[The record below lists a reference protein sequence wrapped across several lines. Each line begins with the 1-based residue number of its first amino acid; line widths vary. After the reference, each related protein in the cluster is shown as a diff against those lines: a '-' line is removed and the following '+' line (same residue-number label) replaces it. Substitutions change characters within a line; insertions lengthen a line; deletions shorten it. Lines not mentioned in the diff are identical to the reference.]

1 MCGIVGIIR
10 RHGPA
15 PALDA
20 ACRALAHRG
29 PDDSGLWAS
38 ADGRVAF
45 GHRRLSI
52 LDPTP
57 EGHQP
62 FSKHGVVLTYNGE
75 VYNFRALRAELE
87 ARGHAFRSECD
98 TEVVLEAYRAFGP
111 GFVTR
116 LRGMFALALWDERER
131 RLLLARDR
139 LGIKPLFVYQ
149 DADQLAFAS
158 ELKAFEHVPGLT
170 LAPDESAAYDFLTY
184 LYIPAP
190 KSIYLNV
197 RKLMPAQ
204 LAQITLAGDRLRIE
218 QSRYWSVDFDSRNGP
233 RGGAALEAVRAAL
246 RDATRAHLV
255 SDVPVGCLLSGGID
269 SSTIATL
276 AAAEAREPLR
286 TFSIGFDVSGHSETE
301 FAASVASKIGA
312 RHTEHRVDVARAKT
326 TFQRLNELYDEPF
339 GDLSAIPTLEVCRV
353 ARESVTVALSGDGG
367 DEVFGGYT
375 SYARHLRRERWF
387 SWLPALARQKGPSA
401 LGRTILSKLRGGPTV
416 IDGLRDPLERHV
428 LIQGGLSREDKRRV
442 LPPEVLRRFAD
453 YDDLW
458 AFRAH
463 DRPELDA
470 LTRFQIID
478 LATYLPDTI
487 LAKVDR
493 ASMACSLELRP
504 PLLDHQLVEL
514 VASIPPETR
523 NPSGALKALLKEAI
537 RPSLPA
543 EIIERPK
550 KGFGVP
556 LDAWISDLGLGSRHH
571 TSELGSVLVETLRTW
586 AREHEGPRWARELR
600 S

>member
-1 MCGIVGIIR
+1 MCGIVGILR
-10 RHGPA
+10 RREPA
-15 PALDA
+15 PSLEA

-29 PDDSGLWAS
+29 PDDSGLWSS

-52 LDPTP
+52 LDPSP

-62 FSKHGVVLTYNGE
+62 FVKDGLVLTYNGE
-75 VYNFRALRAELE
+75 VYNFRALRRELE
-87 ARGHAFRSECD
+87 GRGHHFRSQCD

-111 GFVTR
+111 DCVTR
-116 LRGMFALALWDERER
+116 LRGMFAFGLWDEHNRS
-131 RLLLARDR
+131 LLIARDR

-149 DADQLAFAS
+149 DENQLAFAS
-158 ELKAFEHVPGLT
+158 ELKALERIPGLR
-170 LAPDESAAYDFLTY
+170 LEPDESAAYDFLTY

-190 KSIYLNV
+190 KTIYSSV
-197 RKLMPAQ
+197 RKVQPAQ
-204 LAQITLAGDRLRIE
+204 LVRAAVTDDRLRV
-218 QSRYWSVDFDSRNGP
+218 QHSRYWSVDFAGGSGP
-233 RGGAALEAVRAAL
+233 RGQAALEAVRAAL
-246 RDATRAHLV
+246 SDATRAHLV
-255 SDVPVGCLLSGGID
+255 SDVPVGCLLSGGLD

-276 AAAEAREPLR
+276 AAAEASEPLR
-286 TFSIGFDVSGHSETE
+286 TFSIGFDVAQHSETH
-301 FAASVASKIGA
+301 FAADVARGIGA
-312 RHTEHRVDVARAKT
+312 RHTEYRVDVAQAKT
-326 TFQRLNELYDEPF
+326 TFHRLNELYDEPF

-353 ARESVTVALSGDGG
+353 ARQSVSVALSGDGG

-375 SYARHLRRERWF
+375 SYARHLRRARWF
-387 SWLPALARQKGPSA
+387 WWVPAFVQQNAPSRLGDSILA
-401 LGRTILSKLRGGPTV
+401 KLRGVPKL

-428 LIQGGLSREDKRRV
+428 VIQGGLSKSDKQRV
-442 LPPEVLRRFAD
+442 LPPDVLRRFAD

-478 LATYLPDTI
+478 LATYLPDAI
-487 LAKVDR
+487 LTKVDR

-504 PLLDHQLVEL
+504 PLLDHELVEL

-523 NPSGALKALLKEAI
+523 NPHGALKSLLKEAI
-537 RPSLPA
+537 RPRLPA
-543 EIIERPK
+543 HIIDRPK

-556 LDAWISDLGLGSRHH
+556 LQTWITDLRPDAAQH
-571 TSELGSVLVETLRTW
+571 TSELGSLLVETLRTW
-586 AREHEGPRWARELR
+586 AAAHGGPRWAGDLR